1 MTDDGKRLWG
11 VLGWSLGLA
20 AALAWTLA
28 APPAAAQ
35 SIDVQSIEAVVND
48 QVVSAYDVDQ
58 RLSLI
63 LASVNAEVTPEQK
76 QFLRRQAMQNLID
89 EKLQIQEAENF
100 DVIISDAEVDETLTA
115 IGQQYRMTPQQFD
128 AYLKRAGA
136 SLDALRSQVRAEIA
150 WSRLVRGRYRQ
161 QITVGDEE
169 VQAVLDKLQQSQG
182 QSEYLLSE
190 IFLIVD
196 VPARAAEVRANA
208 ERLVEQLRGGAPFQ
222 VVARQFSEAATAAG
236 GGDLGWVPQGQLAEE
251 VVKAL
256 GGMRANQ
263 ISDPIETPGG
273 YYIMLLRDR
282 RKILDADPADTQL
295 SLHQYLFESA
305 AGETMEAAMSRAARA
320 TQSISSCQNLPEPAT
335 LGAKEGGRLGV
346 MRLGDLPPDA
356 QERLERLEVGRAA
369 APFPVP
375 NGARVLVLCERTVP
389 EVRVPTFDAVSE
401 SLTQQRLSLMARRYL
416 RDLRRD
422 AIIDYR

>member
-11 VLGWSLGLA
+11 VMGRSFAFA
-20 AALAWTLA
+20 AALTWTA
-28 APPAAAQ
+28 AGLPAGAQ

-89 EKLQIQEAENF
+89 ERLQIQEAENF

-136 SLDALRSQVRAEIA
+136 GLDALRSQVRAEIA

-182 QSEYLLSE
+182 QSEFLLSE

-196 VPARAAEVRANA
+196 VPARAAEVRATA

-263 ISDPIETPGG
+263 ISDPIQTPGG

-282 RKILDADPADTQL
+282 RKILDADPADAQL
-295 SLHQYLFESA
+295 SLHQYLFEVT
-305 AGETMEAAMSRAARA
+305 AGESMEATMGRASRS
-320 TQSISSCQNLPEPAT
+320 TQGITSCENLPEPAA

-346 MRLGDLPPDA
+346 MRLGDLPPEA

-369 APFPVP
+369 APFPGP